1 MKVLKIELAKKYEIE
16 ITTNDSLKQIS
27 KVIINDIKFIIKIC
41 NFIVYFFRAL
51 LKNAL

>member
-27 KVIINDIKFIIKIC
+27 KVIIMTLNLSLRFAI
-41 NFIVYFFRAL
+41 L
-51 LKNAL
+51 